1 VRTAT
6 ARNVGGL
13 VPSCAIDVLPGLVGT
28 LDEHAG
34 GWRLTHERSGLAVSR
49 AIWETP
55 EALVRAA
62 APLCSGIDYTRSA
75 RDLRADPLVHS
86 AAAELERT
94 AARRSDGPIAS
105 DEDLTDLRR
114 PPPTTP
120 ASLLEVARLQEPPI
134 RGHLEAAAAALREA
148 EDLAEEYLVELFE
161 LRSRITAA
169 APRLAAELIGRA
181 STC

>member
-1 VRTAT
+1 MRTAFT
-6 ARNVGGL
+6 RHAGGEVL
-13 VPSCAIDVLPGLVGT
+13 ACAIDVLPGLVGT
-28 LDEHAG
+28 LDEGSG

-55 EALVRAA
+55 DQLVRDVIA
-62 APLCSGIDYTRSA
+62 LCSALDFTRPA
-75 RDLRADPLVHS
+75 RDLRADPLVRS
-86 AAAELERT
+86 TAAALAGRT
-94 AARRSDGPIAS
+94 PRNSDGMMAS
-105 DEDLTDLRR
+105 EVELDDLPRDLRV
-114 PPPTTP
+114 TP
-120 ASLLEVARLQEPPI
+120 ATLLEVAQLQEPPI